1 VYPIQVEGSA
11 SARPDRWRTAAAMP
25 TIVGMVADP
34 SWDVMPVI
42 SPALPERKRKK
53 LMDRAVLADPIG
65 LAEPAYQLRDRD
77 LIVVPSTLDQ
87 LSRELLLRA
96 QKAIVAALDGEAGAI
111 AAADA
116 VPGETLLR
124 HEWEIAV
131 ALRDITDLRAEHGL
145 NAAAS
150 VGPMTNAVLKS
161 QEGALAQAHD
171 AIMARVAELERY
183 AERVTVAATAYR
195 DWLDALRIADLND
208 RYLDLVAR
216 TAADEHAVAEISG
229 LAERA
234 TAAQTFQQ
242 AVQEVGLAA
251 AALELP

>member
-1 VYPIQVEGSA
+1 M
-11 SARPDRWRTAAAMP
+11 T
-25 TIVGMVADP
+25 ADP
-34 SWDVMPVI
+34 SWDVMPVANPDL
-42 SPALPERKRKK
+42 PARRRSK
-53 LMDRAVLADPIG
+53 LVDRAVLKDPIG
-65 LAEPAYQLRDRD
+65 LEEPAFQLQDRE

-96 QKAIVAALDGEAGAI
+96 QQAIAEALDAEAGAI
-111 AAADA
+111 APDGA
-116 VPGETLLR
+116 VPESTLLR

-161 QEGALAQAHD
+161 QESALAQAQE
-171 AIMARVAELERY
+171 AITARIAGLERY
-183 AERVTVAATAYR
+183 GECVSTAATAYR
-195 DWLDALRIADLND
+195 DWQDALRVSGLND

-216 TAADEHAVAEISG
+216 TAADELAVAEISG
-229 LAERA
+229 LTEQAA
-234 TAAQTFQQ
+234 AAQIFQQ
-242 AVQEVGLAA
+242 AAQKVSLAA